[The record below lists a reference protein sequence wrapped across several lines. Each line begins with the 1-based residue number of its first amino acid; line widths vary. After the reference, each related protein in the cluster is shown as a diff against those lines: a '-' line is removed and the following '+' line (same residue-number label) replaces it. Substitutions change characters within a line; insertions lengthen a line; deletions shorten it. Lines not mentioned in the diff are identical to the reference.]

1 MGQMRRKIP
10 HIRAHRDSLEIQG
23 ELFAEFD
30 DKPLAA
36 ASLGQVHR
44 AKTKDGI
51 EMAVKIQRDNL
62 KESCCCLLLVA
73 CCCLLLLSWWWWVV
87 GLCLVGGA
95 KTVANVTRTA

>member
-1 MGQMRRKIP
+1 MKFYLLVAFVQCFLGNR
-10 HIRAHRDSLEIQG
+10 QG

-51 EMAVKIQRDNL
+51 EMAIKIQRDNL
-62 KESCCCLLLVA
+62 KENSSVAFYCFLLHLVAFCCLWLVVV
-73 CCCLLLLSWWWWVV
+73 VV
-87 GLCLVGGA
+87 GVGGGPLFGW
-95 KTVANVTRTA
+95 